1 VIDCVLV
8 VGHRRSAQ
16 GASGNGVTEWSFWSK
31 HAQTLAGMLGERGV
45 SATVKHRE
53 DDSGG
58 YRRLPGQVL
67 ALEPRCV
74 VSLHLN
80 AATASATGTET
91 LTAAEDAEDLALGR
105 LVQAA
110 MVKTLG
116 LRDRGM
122 KPIPEGHRGAAL
134 LFGLWTVPAC
144 LIEPCFVSN
153 SGDVAQLIK
162 GVDLMLDAIASAITE
177 YLKEAP

>member
-1 VIDCVLV
+1 MSIDCVLV
-8 VGHRRSAQ
+8 VGHRKSAR
-16 GASGNGVTEWSFWSK
+16 GAAGFGIQEWTFWTQ

-53 DDSGG
+53 DTKQG
-58 YRRLPGQVL
+58 YRNLPGQVL
-67 ALEPRCV
+67 ALKPRCV

-80 AATASATGTET
+80 AATATATGTET
-91 LTAAEDAEDLALGR
+91 LTAAEDAEDLRLGR
-105 LVQAA
+105 LVQAG

-122 KPIPEGHRGAAL
+122 KTIPKGHRGASL

-153 SGDVAQLIK
+153 PDDVAALR
-162 GVDLMLDAIASAITE
+162 GVIFELLEAIADAITE
-177 YLKEAP
+177 YLKG